1 MKNRYILCAVTALA
15 TLSAAHAQETY
26 ENAFLARPEL
36 NGSARYVGMGG
47 AMEALG
53 ADLSVISSNPAGIG
67 LFRHSHANVSF
78 GFVSQS
84 DAESFYD
91 AKKTNASFDQGG
103 FVISS
108 KIGKKSYLNFA
119 FNYGKERN
127 FDNILYAAGKL
138 GGASQANMTYNKM
151 NQGYISGDDFM
162 GNNGVNYYYS
172 QLDYLYA
179 SQFYSNSDG
188 EEDFY
193 DFQGDDYEMTRGN
206 TGYIGRYDFNISGNI
221 NDRVFL
227 GVTFGIYDVHYDGYS
242 EYTESALSSN
252 TELNGVLVQDSRK
265 ITGTGFDVKAGI
277 IVRPF
282 EDSPFRIGF
291 SVASPIFYDL
301 ETSNVTG
308 LTLYDSDGKAAYYSE
323 NSEYYK
329 FRMNTP
335 WKFGVSLGHTV
346 GNYLAIG
353 ASYEYADYGNIDTR
367 IKDGYD
373 DWGWGWDN
381 STSDRVM
388 NHYTES
394 TLKGVSTVKL
404 GVEVKPDPT
413 VAVRLGFNYVSSMF
427 EDDAY
432 KSTTLYSPGTYYQS
446 ATDYTNWEETYRV
459 TAGLGFKV
467 DRINLDVAYQYS
479 TTNGEF
485 CPFMDDASVEDGL
498 ITNYGDIVKVNDK
511 RHQMIISLGYTF

>member
-1 MKNRYILCAVTALA
+1 MKNNIFIAAFLAMIAMTA
-15 TLSAAHAQETY
+15 TAQETY

-36 NGSARYVGMGG
+36 NGTARYVGMGG

-103 FVISS
+103 FVIST
-108 KIGKKSYLNFA
+108 KMGKKSYINFA
-119 FNYGKERN
+119 FSYGKERN
-127 FDNILYAAGKL
+127 FDNILYAAGQL
-138 GGASQANMTYNKM
+138 GGASQANMTYNKL
-151 NQGYISGDDFM
+151 NQGYLSESDFLGGGGM
-162 GNNGVNYYYS
+162 NYYYS

-179 SQFYSNSDG
+179 SQFYSSDEG
-188 EEDFY
+188 DFY

-227 GVTFGIYDVHYDGYS
+227 GITFGIYDVHYDGYS
-242 EYTESALSSN
+242 EYTETALNNS
-252 TELNGVLVQDSRK
+252 ELTGVLVQDSRR

-291 SVASPIFYDL
+291 SVASPVMYDL

-308 LTLYDSDGKAAYYSE
+308 LTLYDSEGKGSYYSE

-335 WKFGVSLGHTV
+335 WKFGASLGHTI
-346 GNYLAIG
+346 GNYLALG

-373 DWGWGWDN
+373 DWGWGN
-381 STSDRVM
+381 SSSDRVM
-388 NHYTES
+388 NDHTES
-394 TLKGVSTVKL
+394 TLKGVSTIKV
-404 GVEVKPDPT
+404 GAEVKPDQA
-413 VAVRLGFNYVSSMF
+413 VAIRVGFNYVTSMF
-427 EDDAY
+427 EEDGFKDG
-432 KSTTLYSPGTYYQS
+432 TLYSPGTYYQS

-467 DRINLDVAYQYS
+467 DHINLDVAYQYS
-479 TTNGEF
+479 TTNGQF
-485 CPFMDDASVEDGL
+485 CPFMDAASYEDGA
-498 ITNYGDIVKVNDK
+498 ITNYGDVVKVNDK